1 MVCTKTLYN
10 YVHEGLFLPILD
22 FPCIVKRKRTK
33 YIQRTRKRN
42 LGLSIDDRSPAVDE
56 RTEFGHRE
64 VDTIRGKKGKEESVL
79 VTLAERKTRFNVQLL
94 ANSAS
99 ASDVTKAIV
108 AWLGTMVME
117 SVKSITSDN
126 GSEFANLIE
135 GCRTICPVYFA
146 HPNSPWQ
153 RGTNERH
160 NGLLRRFIPKGK
172 ALSELSI
179 ETLEVAHNWINQ
191 LPRKILEYKTP
202 EEMFIEEI
210 LKLLC

>member
-1 MVCTKTLYN
+1 MYSQTKTN
-10 YVHEGLFLPILD
+10 QVHPTYS
-22 FPCIVKRKRTK
+22 C
-33 YIQRTRKRN
+33 N

-56 RTEFGHRE
+56 RTEFGHWE
-64 VDTIRGKKGKEESVL
+64 VDTIRGKKGKEEPVL
-79 VTLAERKTRFNVQLL
+79 VTLAERKVRFNVQLL

-126 GSEFANLIE
+126 GSEFANPTE

-160 NGLLRRFIPKGK
+160 NGLLR
-172 ALSELSI
+172 
-179 ETLEVAHNWINQ
+179 
-191 LPRKILEYKTP
+191 
-202 EEMFIEEI
+202 
-210 LKLLC
+210 